1 MKGKKMR
8 AKINKAE
15 IEEEI
20 IPTEEQLEDINNLNK
35 AISKG
40 SSDFRLALRE
50 ISKKKGGIAV
60 LSEKSGIGRE
70 HLYKILSNKG
80 QTRTESIF
88 KIMNALGYRFKLKRK
103 ENTNE

>member
-1 MKGKKMR
+1 MR

-60 LSEKSGIGRE
+60 LSE
-70 HLYKILSNKG
+70 ILSNKG